1 MLKNYTLNKSP
12 SFYSIYQTS
21 SKYILIVLI
30 ILIIFQSII
39 GNTLYNILNILNIF
53 FIFFFFFF
61 SEFIKMVMNGWR
73 TCWFLLVYSYTILLI
88 TSTCVLINF
97 NDISCNPRFCEERER
112 VRQKIKKSYSIL
124 IWVLAVIKLM
134 KAFV

>member
-39 GNTLYNILNILNIF
+39 GNTLYNTLNILNIF
-53 FIFFFFFF
+53 FIFFFFF

-73 TCWFLLVYSYTILLI
+73 TCWFLLVSYTILLS

-112 VRQKIKKSYSIL
+112 VRQKIKKSYSFL
-124 IWVLAVIKLM
+124 IWVLAVIKLVS
-134 KAFV
+134 AFV